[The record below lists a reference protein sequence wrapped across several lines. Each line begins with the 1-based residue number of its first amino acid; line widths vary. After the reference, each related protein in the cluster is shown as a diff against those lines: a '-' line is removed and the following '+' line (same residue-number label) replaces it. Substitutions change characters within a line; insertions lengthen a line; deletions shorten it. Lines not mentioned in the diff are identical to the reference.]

1 MESRTCQPADL
12 SDPEPLFQAI
22 KHYEGK
28 ECQTTLR
35 KPSKWSKAM
44 PMTFNIH
51 KVAKNKL
58 RTASSELERKV

>member
-1 MESRTCQPADL
+1 MSTGR

-44 PMTFNIH
+44 PMTFDIH
-51 KVAKNKL
+51 KVAKIN
-58 RTASSELERKV
+58 SELPVLNLREKSE